1 MCKPQICS
9 APTVGL
15 RLNFEAPLFSF
26 LRVRRESICAAT
38 GPTVMRMPF
47 SGQMETLW
55 ASSSPGAC
63 GANGYRSRRESTI
76 SLRRERNAIAST
88 DSFLILSVLP
98 FPSPLLT
105 RTSASR
111 SATSSGDSNDIYL
124 LYPILLIRG
133 RSPAP
138 SSFSWCFPPPVSV
151 YRAHSNS

>member
-55 ASSSPGAC
+55 GNSSPGAC
-63 GANGYRSRRESTI
+63 GANGCRSRRESTT
-76 SLRRERNAIAST
+76 SSHGERNAIAST

-98 FPSPLLT
+98 FLSPLLT

-111 SATSSGDSNDIYL
+111 SATSSGDSNDTIVTT
-124 LYPILLIRG
+124 PILLRG
-133 RSPAP
+133 GL
-138 SSFSWCFPPPVSV
+138 PP
-151 YRAHSNS
+151 RFL